1 MRDKAIGEMLQ
12 MLSAYFDEILISE
25 IKYERAAKVEEIIEI
40 CKSLNIHSIPVNEP
54 AEFVTNFMKRN
65 AKECLVVLG
74 SMYLLGEIKQHLPL
88 KVT

>member
-1 MRDKAIGEMLQ
+1 
-12 MLSAYFDEILISE
+12 
-25 IKYERAAKVEEIIEI
+25 VEEIIEI